1 MKEKLRKTL
10 SDQWIFIVIAID
22 LGIGVITGFLNSNFY
37 LHFLNGI
44 TVSGML
50 TLFIGIAKWFWKE
63 GDFAYFVWRQKKD
76 GPYTAYRHDL
86 IDKRKD
92 KTNPCLYGG
101 AAVTILATILS
112 FLY

>member
-1 MKEKLRKTL
+1 MKDKIKKTL
-10 SDQWIFIVIAID
+10 SDQWIYIVITID
-22 LGIGVITGFLNSNFY
+22 LAIGVITGLLNEKFY

-63 GDFAYFVWRQKKD
+63 GDFAYFAWRQKRD
-76 GPYTAYRHDL
+76 GAYTSYRRD
-86 IDKRKD
+86 IVAKRKD

-101 AAVTILATILS
+101 AAVAILATILS